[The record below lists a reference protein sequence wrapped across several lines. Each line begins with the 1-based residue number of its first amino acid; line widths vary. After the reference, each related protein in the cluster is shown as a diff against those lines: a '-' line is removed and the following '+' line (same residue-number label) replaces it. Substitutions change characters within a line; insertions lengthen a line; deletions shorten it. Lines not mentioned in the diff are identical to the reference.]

1 MLLAPQPVFRARPA
15 PSRGA
20 ASAPRRREEGAVMLV
35 VMLIVLIVT
44 ATAIFAMHSTMFEL
58 RAAGS
63 QRQAMQT
70 QYVAEGSLTAA
81 LAMIDTLGAGSVDLA
96 MQRVPID
103 AGRQFTPEEPAYGQ
117 TTPHFRTYMADF
129 ATMPGVIAP
138 PVEATAYGGSFGT
151 TSAYPADFLIDIND
165 SYDPGRTIAG
175 MSATGDSPVA
185 YRIWTI
191 TARGRTRPPV
201 AEDYF
206 APGEPTTAYLRRGTH
221 EAAMNSRAL
230 VISGPIAR

>member
-1 MLLAPQPVFRARPA
+1 MLLVSPNRDRPA
-15 PSRGA
+15 RR
-20 ASAPRRREEGAVMLV
+20 PRKEREEGAVMLV

-44 ATAIFAMHSTMFEL
+44 ATAMFAIHATMFEL

-81 LAMIDTLGAGSVDLA
+81 LAMVDTLGAGSVDLA
-96 MQRVPID
+96 MQRVPIP

-117 TTPHFRTYMADF
+117 STPHFRTYMSDF
-129 ATMPGVIAP
+129 ASMPGVIAP
-138 PVEATAYGGSFGT
+138 PVETTGYGGSFGT
-151 TSAYPADFLIDIND
+151 TLDYTPSFIIDIND

-191 TARGRTRPPV
+191 TARGRTGP
-201 AEDYF
+201 ATDSY
-206 APGEPTTAYLRRGTH
+206 APGEPTTPSYLARGMH
-221 EAAMNSRAL
+221 ETAMNSRAL

>member
-1 MLLAPQPVFRARPA
+1 MLLDPRMTARR
-15 PSRGA
+15 PS
-20 ASAPRRREEGAVMLV
+20 PRPRKEREEGAVMLV
-35 VMLIVLIVT
+35 VMLVVLMVT
-44 ATAIFAMHSTMFEL
+44 ATAIFASHSTMFEL

-81 LAMIDTLGAGSVDLA
+81 LAMIDTLGAGSIDLA

-117 TTPHFRTYMADF
+117 STPHFRAYMRDF
-129 ATMPGVIAP
+129 LTMPGVIAP
-138 PVEATAYGGSFGT
+138 PVETTGYGGSFGT
-151 TSAYPADFLIDIND
+151 TLGYTPDFIIDIND
-165 SYDPGRTIAG
+165 SYDPGRPIAG

-191 TARGRTRPPV
+191 TARGRTGLG
-201 AEDYF
+201 AADSF
-206 APGEPTTAYLRRGTH
+206 APAEPTAAHLRRGIH